1 MKRLT
6 PTMIRI
12 VIGLVVAALV
22 VGGGIYIFGP
32 GSTKKITA
40 DFSSAVGVYPGTP
53 VDILGVVVGEVTSV
67 KPNGNFVKIV
77 MEYDSKYKIPTNAIA
92 VVVANSLVSDRYL
105 QLAPAY
111 TGKGATLPSGTTI
124 PLSRTASPAELD
136 DIYSALNKLSTALGP
151 NGANKNGAL
160 STFVNVG
167 EANLKGNGAALG
179 NSITQLSKAAKTL
192 ADGSGNLFG
201 TVKNL
206 QAFTKALQSSDSQI
220 RNFESQLAQ
229 VSGDLASERGDL
241 GTALHD
247 LAGALDNVSTFVKTN
262 ASKTHTDLGGLA
274 NIAQILVKEQS
285 SLNETLA
292 VAPVALANIVH
303 SYQPDLGVLASR
315 GNLDSLVDPT
325 DLCDV
330 LDLSGALS
338 GKIPLLGQLAGTV
351 ASACKTV
358 FTKAKQT
365 GGKLP
370 AGITPAQLT
379 DIVNELLGDTGL
391 GGLLPGSG

>member
-6 PTMIRI
+6 PKIIRM
-12 VIGLVVAALV
+12 VIGVVVAALV
-22 VGGGIYIFGP
+22 VGGAVYVIEG
-32 GSTKKITA
+32 GSTKTVSA

-53 VDILGVVVGEVTSV
+53 VDILGIVVGEVTSV
-67 KPNGNFVKIV
+67 KPNGNFVKIS
-77 MEYDSKYKIPTNAIA
+77 MEYDSKYKIPANAIA
-92 VVVANSLVSDRYL
+92 VTVANSLVSDRYL

-111 TGKGATLPSGTTI
+111 AGTGATLPSGSLI

-136 DIYSALNKLSTALGP
+136 DIYSALNRLSSALGP

-160 STFVNVG
+160 STFVDVG
-167 EANLKGNGAALG
+167 AANLQGNGAALG
-179 NSITQLSKAAKTL
+179 NSITQLSRAAKTL

-206 QAFTKALQSSDSQI
+206 QAFTKALQGSDSQI
-220 RNFESQLAQ
+220 RNLESELAQ

-241 GTALHD
+241 GEALHN
-247 LAGALDNVSTFVKTN
+247 LAGALDNVSNFVKTN
-262 ASKTHTDLGGLA
+262 AGKTHTDLSGLA

-303 SYQPDLGVLASR
+303 AYQPDLGVIASR
-315 GNLDSLVDPT
+315 GNLDSLLDPL

-330 LDLSGALS
+330 LDLSGALA
-338 GKIPLLGQLAGTV
+338 GTIPLLGAIAGTV
-351 ASACKTV
+351 TEACKVV
-358 FTKAKQT
+358 FTKAHQK

-370 AGITPAQLT
+370 AGTTTTELS
-379 DIVNELLGDTGL
+379 DIVNQLLGDAGL